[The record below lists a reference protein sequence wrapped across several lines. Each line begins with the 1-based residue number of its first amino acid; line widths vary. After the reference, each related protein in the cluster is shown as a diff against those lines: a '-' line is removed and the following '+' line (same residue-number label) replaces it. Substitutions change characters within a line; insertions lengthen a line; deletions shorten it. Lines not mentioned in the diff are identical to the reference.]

1 MKEKLKHIYEHHYKK
16 LMLIPFLLVV
26 LALVQIG
33 TQYALTG
40 DFIHRGVSLN
50 GGSTITFSSP
60 SSISGLELEQFLR
73 EKFPKGDLSVRTLG
87 AVGQGTAFAIDSDAQ
102 EKEEVTSLLQA
113 IQEKVPL
120 QKEAYSVEVFGSSL
134 SETFFKQLVLALLIS
149 FGLMGIVVMLYFR
162 LLIPSLAVIAA
173 AFSDIVV
180 TLAIFN
186 LTGMKL
192 TTAGIAAF
200 LMLIGYSVDTDV
212 VLTTRVLKRHEGS
225 VMENIYSSIKTGLT
239 MTVTTL
245 AAIIVALIFVRSEV
259 VQQIMIILAIGL
271 VMDTFMTWIQNVGI
285 LRLYL
290 ERKKS

>member
-1 MKEKLKHIYEHHYKK
+1 MKEKLKHIYEHQYKK
-16 LMLIPFLLVV
+16 LMLIPLLLVV

-40 DFIHRGVSLN
+40 DFIHRGVSLK

-60 SSISGLELEQFLR
+60 ADVSGPELEQFLR
-73 EKFPKGDLSVRTLG
+73 EKFPKGDLSVRSLG
-87 AVGQGTAFAIDSDAQ
+87 TVGQKTAFAVDSDAQ
-102 EKEEVTSLLQA
+102 EKAEVTSLLQA

-120 QKEAYSVEVFGSSL
+120 PKEAYSVEVFGSSL
-134 SETFFKQLVLALLIS
+134 SETFFKQLVIALLIS
-149 FGLMGIVVMLYFR
+149 FGLMGIVVILYFR

-212 VLTTRVLKRHEGS
+212 VLTTRVLKRKEGT
-225 VMENIYSSIKTGLT
+225 VMENVYGSIKTGLT
-239 MTVTTL
+239 MTATTL
-245 AAIIVALIFVRSEV
+245 AAITVALIFVRSEV

-290 ERKKS
+290 ERKKA

>member
-1 MKEKLKHIYEHHYKK
+1 M
-16 LMLIPFLLVV
+16 
-26 LALVQIG
+26 
-33 TQYALTG
+33 
-40 DFIHRGVSLN
+40 
-50 GGSTITFSSP
+50 
-60 SSISGLELEQFLR
+60 
-73 EKFPKGDLSVRTLG
+73 
-87 AVGQGTAFAIDSDAQ
+87 
-102 EKEEVTSLLQA
+102 
-113 IQEKVPL
+113 PL

>member
-1 MKEKLKHIYEHHYKK
+1 M
-16 LMLIPFLLVV
+16 
-26 LALVQIG
+26 LALVQIV

-40 DFIHRGVSLN
+40 DFIQRGVSLK

>member
-1 MKEKLKHIYEHHYKK
+1 MNEKLKHIYEHQYKK
-16 LMLIPFLLVV
+16 LMLIPILLVV

-40 DFIHRGVSLN
+40 DFIHRGVSLK
-50 GGSTITFSSP
+50 GGSTITFTTDSSL
-60 SSISGLELEQFLR
+60 GALELEEYLR
-73 EKFPKGDLSVRTLG
+73 EKFPGGDISVRTLG
-87 AVGQGTAFAIDSDAQ
+87 TAGGQEAFAIDSDAQ
-102 EKEEVTSLLQA
+102 ENTEITALLGA
-113 IQEKVPL
+113 IREKIPL
-120 QKEAYSVEVFGSSL
+120 AKEAYSVEVFGSSL
-134 SETFFKQLVLALLIS
+134 SESFFQQLVIALLIS
-149 FGLMGIVVMLYFR
+149 FGLMGLVVILYFR
-162 LLIPSLAVIAA
+162 LLVPSLAVIAA

-212 VLTTRVLKRHEGS
+212 VLTTRVLKRQEGT
-225 VMENIYSSIKTGLT
+225 VMEKIYSSVTTGLT
-239 MTVTTL
+239 MTATTL
-245 AAIIVALIFVRSEV
+245 AAIFVALLFVRSEV

-271 VMDTFMTWIQNVGI
+271 IVDPIMTWIQNVGI

-290 ERKKS
+290 ERKKA